1 MEGYVFN
8 TSLLSEQEQDD
19 ILMAL
24 QSVATATIPQ
34 VEEVL
39 NKLSRLFKKDMGK
52 PKQPET
58 AIHSYTQ
65 RNNHKPC
72 YKVPLL

>member
-39 NKLSRLFKKDMGK
+39 NKLSRLFKKTW
-52 PKQPET
+52 ET
-58 AIHSYTQ
+58 GS
-65 RNNHKPC
+65 K
-72 YKVPLL
+72 